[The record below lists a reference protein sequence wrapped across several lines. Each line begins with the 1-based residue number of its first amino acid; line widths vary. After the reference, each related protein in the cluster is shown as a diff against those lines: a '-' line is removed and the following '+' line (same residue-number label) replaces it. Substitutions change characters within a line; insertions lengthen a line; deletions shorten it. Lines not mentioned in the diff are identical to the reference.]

1 MKNYTAMTD
10 EELTAE
16 FYRLWRQVMYY
27 MAAEGNWSSEAKE
40 RGEAKKE
47 YADVEEEMRKRGL
60 SAETTF

>member
-1 MKNYTAMTD
+1 
-10 EELTAE
+10 
-16 FYRLWRQVMYY
+16 MYY